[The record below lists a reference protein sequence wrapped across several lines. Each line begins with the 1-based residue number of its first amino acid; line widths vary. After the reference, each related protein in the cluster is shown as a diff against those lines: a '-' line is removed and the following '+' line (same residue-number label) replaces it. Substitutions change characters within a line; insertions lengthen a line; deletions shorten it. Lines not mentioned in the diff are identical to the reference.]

1 MKYTVM
7 GFSQEK
13 LIELGLDM
21 KDAMILRYFID
32 FKDTKKMRCEV
43 IDGETYHWVKYEGIA
58 EEYPILKLSNEDSVY
73 RRLKKLV
80 KASILKHKTIKNKGT
95 YSYYALG
102 ESYLELI
109 TSNDI
114 ERIDKNSDPDVKNNS
129 IKLSDKIPTAIGH
142 KSVGGTE
149 IYPSTVGYK
158 SVPNNPSTNNP
169 STINNPHKDKIEK
182 SVVDKINELCGKV
195 IEYLNSK
202 AGTRYKPT
210 TTNTAKSI
218 KTRVNEG
225 FVLEDF
231 YKVID
236 NKFLDWHGTEMEKFL
251 RPETLFGNKFE
262 GYLNQNISGVK
273 GKVVPFKT
281 ENNSI
286 SNARMYKSLD

>member
-13 LIELGLDM
+13 LIKLGLDV
-21 KDAMILRYFID
+21 KDAMILRYFVD
-32 FKDTKKMRCEV
+32 FKGTKKMRCEL
-43 IDGETYHWVKYEGIA
+43 IDKESYHWVKYEGIA

-80 KASILKHKTIKNKGT
+80 KADVLRHRTIKNKGT

-102 ESYLELI
+102 NNYIDLI
-109 TSNDI
+109 SEDI
-114 ERIDKNSDPDVKNNS
+114 EKNNDPDVRNKTTN
-129 IKLSDKIPTAIGH
+129 LSDENPTAIGQ

-149 IYPSTVGYK
+149 IHPSTLGYK

-169 STINNPHKDKIEK
+169 STINNPHKNVDENVS
-182 SVVDKINELCGKV
+182 SVNNLCKD
-195 IEYLNSK
+195 IIHYLNSK
-202 AGTRYKPT
+202 ANTKYKPT
-210 TTNTAKSI
+210 TANTI
-218 KTRVNEG
+218 KVVKARLNDG
-225 FVLEDF
+225 FTLNDF

-236 NKFLDWHGTEMEKFL
+236 NKCLDWLGTDMEKFI

-262 GYLNQNISGVK
+262 GYLNQNIKINNGN
-273 GKVVPFKT
+273 VVPMKKEF
-281 ENNSI
+281 NQV